1 MSRFQLHALVLT
13 VLCGLTLAATQAVS
27 PAKQARVTTDFSN
40 IPLAF
45 SGWSIYSD
53 TGLGRETQE
62 ALPSSSLLGRTYEH
76 PDYPVSSELAIVY
89 GVDLG
94 NFHQPEICLE
104 GQGLRSQSKRMIR
117 IEDRGTGS
125 SFNAMSLIMDSEY
138 GRRAFIYWFMSGG
151 TTSTSLGNYKTRVLV
166 DRLMLREVN
175 PSAMVRLS
183 TAVTDDDE
191 AAEKQLVDFAEA
203 VLPYLKIE
211 FSAEAGESSQR

>member
-1 MSRFQLHALVLT
+1 MSRFQLHALVLI
-13 VLCGLTLAATQAVS
+13 VLCGLALAGTQAVA
-27 PAKQARVTTDFSN
+27 PARQARVSTDFSH

-45 SGWSIYSD
+45 AGWSIYAD
-53 TGLGRETQE
+53 TGLGEETE
-62 ALPSSSLLGRTYEH
+62 RLLPSSSLLGRTYEH
-76 PDYPVSSELAIVY
+76 SDYPVSSELAIVY

-117 IEDRGTGS
+117 IKDNETGS
-125 SFNAMSLIMDSEY
+125 PFAAMSLIMDSEY

-151 TTSTSLGNYKTRVLV
+151 TTSTSLGNYKTKVLV

-183 TAVTDDDE
+183 AAVTDDDE
-191 AAEKQLVDFAEA
+191 AAEKQLIDFAEA
-203 VLPYLKIE
+203 VLPYLKEE
-211 FSAEAGESSQR
+211 FAQSESRPSAR